1 MGIAAGRFGELSE
14 TDNYIAKARV
24 KKVDEALARGEM
36 VDKSDLSQ
44 KKAYIRRRMS
54 QAVVIAFGNHLA
66 GRMSQV
72 GVNGT
77 MASSRRN
84 GWSREA
90 LWLERVQGRKWWHEV
105 AFWGWG

>member
-14 TDNYIAKARV
+14 TDNDIAKARV

-66 GRMSQV
+66 
-72 GVNGT
+72 
-77 MASSRRN
+77 SSRRN

-105 AFWGWG
+105 AFGGWG